1 MLKKLIYL
9 LLLSL
14 SISTVGQTSFY
25 KKADTLNIKRR
36 NAIAISATTM
46 TAGALIAL
54 NQLWYKEYPR
64 SNFHLKND
72 NKDWKQ
78 MDKTG
83 HFMTSYYL
91 GKLGM
96 EVLDWAGVSE
106 KHQIIYGA
114 TYGFAFLT
122 AVEILDGYSDEWGAS
137 PGDIVANAAGT
148 GLLIG
153 QELLWN
159 EQRITVK
166 YSFHPTEIAKQRP
179 NTLGKNYLQQTLKD
193 YNGQTYWLSANIW
206 SFNKESSFP
215 KWINIALGYGANQML
230 YGNSNTGNEMLENP
244 YRQFYLSLDLDL
256 TKIETNSEFLKTIFS
271 VINFIKIPAPTLEIS
286 SKGGLSFH
294 YLYF

>member
-14 SISTVGQTSFY
+14 SISTVAQTSFY

-215 KWINIALGYGANQML
+215 KWINIALGYGADQML